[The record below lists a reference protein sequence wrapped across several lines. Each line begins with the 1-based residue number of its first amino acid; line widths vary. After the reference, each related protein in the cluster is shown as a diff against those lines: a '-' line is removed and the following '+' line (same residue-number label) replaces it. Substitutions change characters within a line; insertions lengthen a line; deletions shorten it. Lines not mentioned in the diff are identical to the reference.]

1 MWSGGDDQIG
11 FRVNFDPKTRILY
24 LRMWGM
30 WDDALALR
38 FRDAVTEARK
48 PLRAPLAS
56 FVLADLSRYP
66 TQRPSVQKVHA
77 DLMAKSAGHGIMRSA
92 NLVAGTLTSM
102 QIRRLSQESGLAEF
116 SFFQDETAAIRW
128 LLSDERADED
138 AVAKLPHGKPRR

>member
-1 MWSGGDDQIG
+1 MWTGGDDQVG
-11 FRVNFDPKTRILY
+11 FRVHYDPKTRILY

-30 WDDALALR
+30 WDDALALK

-48 PLRAPLAS
+48 PLRASVPS

-66 TQRPSVQKVHA
+66 TQRPSVQKVHG
-77 DLMAKSAGHGIMRSA
+77 DLMSKSAIHGILRSA
-92 NLVAGTLTSM
+92 NLVAGMLTSM

-116 SFFQDETAAIRW
+116 SFFQDEQTAIRW

-138 AVAKLPHGKPRR
+138 AVAKLPHGRQKR